1 MQGLC
6 NSWIEWWDEI
16 QDIPVEFAQPE
27 PELHSLLGAR
37 PVRPGSV
44 PIPLVRAL
52 RDEIWELS
60 TTLAPDER
68 HRLRTAL
75 TLLHDE
81 VTSLADALSWD
92 ALRCLGLELNELAP
106 QLE

>member
-1 MQGLC
+1 M
-6 NSWIEWWDEI
+6 
-16 QDIPVEFAQPE
+16 EFAQPE

-44 PIPLVRAL
+44 PPYIPLVRAL

-60 TTLAPDER
+60 TALAPDER

-75 TLLHDE
+75 TLIHDE
-81 VTSLADALSWD
+81 VTPLADALSWD